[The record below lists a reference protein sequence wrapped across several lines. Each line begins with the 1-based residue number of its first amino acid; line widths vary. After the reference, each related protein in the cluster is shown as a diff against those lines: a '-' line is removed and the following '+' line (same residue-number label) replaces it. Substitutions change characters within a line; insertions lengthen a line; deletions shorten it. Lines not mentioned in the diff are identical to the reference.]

1 MSQSNDAP
9 ERRTRYGSN
18 GAVDLELIASEL
30 AQVEAKMEQ
39 LLVSREPLLSEIA
52 AFDRGGG
59 SAASHRIVGIQGVRR
74 SRRDRHDRRDRPGH
88 QFRDA
93 AA

>member
-30 AQVEAKMEQ
+30 AQVEAKMQE
-39 LLVSREPLLSEIA
+39 LGYGKSI
-52 AFDRGGG
+52 G
-59 SAASHRIVGIQGVRR
+59 S
-74 SRRDRHDRRDRPGH
+74 
-88 QFRDA
+88 
-93 AA
+93 